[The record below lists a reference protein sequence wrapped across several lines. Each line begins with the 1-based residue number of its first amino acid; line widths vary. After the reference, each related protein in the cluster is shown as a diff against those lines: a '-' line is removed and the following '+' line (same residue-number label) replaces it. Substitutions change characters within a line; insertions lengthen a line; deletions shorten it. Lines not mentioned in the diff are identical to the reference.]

1 MRSGYERFK
10 FSPDPRTSPP
20 LLLLSVSDL
29 TRNKKACPVC
39 VCVSRRASGVFEPF
53 LRAFTNVG
61 NHETLKPQVRPQV
74 PGSTLRST
82 TIHTLFVPDQLVRFK
97 EIACSVITPT
107 PTSPSNFPT
116 ASLGVPPIGWVA
128 CSVTNLSLCSVLG
141 YKPLSL
147 SFRRPPQRIP
157 ILSPW
162 RPTPLLNT

>member
-61 NHETLKPQVRPQV
+61 NHETLTTA
-74 PGSTLRST
+74 GSTAGTRF
-82 TIHTLFVPDQLVRFK
+82 HTQIDDNSHSFRPTNWYFK

>member
-1 MRSGYERFK
+1 MSGSNFHLTLEPHPPSYYFRSQI
-10 FSPDPRTSPP
+10 SPET
-20 LLLLSVSDL
+20 
-29 TRNKKACPVC
+29 KKHVL
-39 VCVSRRASGVFEPF
+39 CVSVCHGARLVFLNRFCAHSQTSEITKLSNRRFD
-53 LRAFTNVG
+53 R
-61 NHETLKPQVRPQV
+61 RYQV
-74 PGSTLRST
+74 PHSDRRQF
-82 TIHTLFVPDQLVRFK
+82 TLFSSHRNWYFK

>member
-1 MRSGYERFK
+1 MSGSNFHLTLEPHPPSYYFRSQI
-10 FSPDPRTSPP
+10 SPET
-20 LLLLSVSDL
+20 
-29 TRNKKACPVC
+29 KKHVL
-39 VCVSRRASGVFEPF
+39 CVSVCHGARLVFLNRFCAHSQTSEITK
-53 LRAFTNVG
+53 LSR
-61 NHETLKPQVRPQV
+61 PQVRPQV